1 MTGVAAEELQ
11 PYTNAYTNAHTHA
24 HTHTEGKKNI
34 ASGPCGRIHH
44 SINII

>member
-11 PYTNAYTNAHTHA
+11 PYTNAHTHA